1 MNKMGFSVQQ
11 DLNELLA
18 AARASIKD
26 LNHPQALYDYKV
38 TLLGKKGQLTEIL
51 KGLGQVA
58 PDVRREVGQLV
69 NDVKAELTA
78 LFEEKEQILAE
89 AGLQVRLEQ
98 ERIDVSLSGRHNTA
112 SGLHP
117 ISRSLAR
124 ITKFFE
130 LAGFSVAE
138 GPELEDEFHN
148 FSALNI
154 PENHPAR
161 ASHDTFYF
169 SDGRLLRTHTSN
181 VQIRE
186 MQKQPGP
193 IRLIAP
199 GRVYRCDSDQTHTPM
214 FHQVEGLWVDEQVN
228 FANLKGLLQLFLQDF
243 FEKEV
248 RVRFRPSFFPF
259 TEPSAEVDVWFNNRW
274 LEVLGCGMVHPNVLK
289 NVGID
294 SSRYQGLA
302 FGLGLERLTMVRYG
316 ITDLRM
322 LYENDMRFLKGF

>member
-1 MNKMGFSVQQ
+1 MDKTGLSVQQ
-11 DLNELLA
+11 DLNELLV
-18 AARASIKD
+18 AARASIND

-38 TLLGKKGQLTEIL
+38 TLLGKKGRLTEIL

-58 PDVRREVGQLV
+58 PEVRRDVGQLV
-69 NDVKAELTA
+69 NDVKTELTA
-78 LFEEKEQILAE
+78 LFEKKEKILAE
-89 AGLQVRLEQ
+89 AGLQARLEQ
-98 ERIDVSLSGRHNTA
+98 ERIDVSLSGRNNIA
-112 SGLHP
+112 GGLHP

-124 ITKFFE
+124 ITQFFE
-130 LAGFSVAE
+130 LAGFKVAE

-169 SDGRLLRTHTSN
+169 NDGRLLRTHTSN

-214 FHQVEGLWVDEQVN
+214 FHQVEGLWVDAEVN

-243 FEKEV
+243 FEAEV
-248 RVRFRPSFFPF
+248 KVRFRPSFFPF
-259 TEPSAEVDVWFNNRW
+259 TEPSAEVDIWFNHRW

-294 SSRYQGLA
+294 ASKYQGLA